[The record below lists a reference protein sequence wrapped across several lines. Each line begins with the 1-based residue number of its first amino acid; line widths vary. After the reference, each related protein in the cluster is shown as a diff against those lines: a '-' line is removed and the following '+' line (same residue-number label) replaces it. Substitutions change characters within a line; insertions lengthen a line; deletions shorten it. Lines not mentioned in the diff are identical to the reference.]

1 MIRLAIAAL
10 FVGFC
15 TSATAATTTGNC
27 PQRSTADNGA
37 QYAWKCNTC
46 CRRRGLQYVCGCC

>member
-1 MIRLAIAAL
+1 MLRLFPLAFAL
-10 FVGFC
+10 AL
-15 TSATAATTTGNC
+15 TAPATAQHSLGTGV
-27 PQRSTADNGA
+27 